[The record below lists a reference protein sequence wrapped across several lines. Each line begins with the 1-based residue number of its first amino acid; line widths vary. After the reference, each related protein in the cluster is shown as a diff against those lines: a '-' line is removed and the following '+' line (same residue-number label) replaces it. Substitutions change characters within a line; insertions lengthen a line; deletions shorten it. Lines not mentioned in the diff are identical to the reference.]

1 MRTRQN
7 ILFTVLALMVVVL
20 MLSCVRHR
28 KHLTNAPRQ
37 QQDFPE
43 RIVNQDNEPCV
54 EVQEIDTLAEEQE
67 IAYVSNDNEVVEDDE
82 SDAPQEPVVTTRHS
96 HRRDNT
102 AQSSTPNPAPKK
114 EVVPASPSPSTPGIG
129 DDNNSMAYND
139 NYGYNDDY
147 SSGSYYDDQPHYDVP
162 SSVSSMRPVQP
173 RGKFRKFNPQNN
185 RW

>member
-1 MRTRQN
+1 MRTRRN

-20 MLSCVRHR
+20 MLSCARHR
-28 KHLTNAPRQ
+28 KRLTKAPRQ

-43 RIVNQDNEPCV
+43 RIVNQDNEPYV
-54 EVQEIDTLAEEQE
+54 EAQEIDTLAEEE
-67 IAYVSNDNEVVEDDE
+67 IAYVSNDNDVVEEDE
-82 SDAPQEPVVTTRHS
+82 SVAPQEPEVTTRHS

-102 AQSSTPNPAPKK
+102 AQASATKSAPKK
-114 EVVPASPSPSTPGIG
+114 EVAPANPSPSTPSVV
-129 DDNNSMAYND
+129 DDNSSMAYND
-139 NYGYNDDY
+139 NHDYYNDY

>member
-1 MRTRQN
+1 MRTRRN
-7 ILFTVLALMVVVL
+7 ILFTVLALMAVVL

-28 KHLTNAPRQ
+28 KHLTKAPRQ

-43 RIVNQDNEPCV
+43 RIVNQDNQPYV
-54 EVQEIDTLAEEQE
+54 EAQEIDTLAEEQE
-67 IAYVSNDNEVVEDDE
+67 IAYVSNDNEVIEDDE

-114 EVVPASPSPSTPGIG
+114 EVVPASPSPSTPGVV

-139 NYGYNDDY
+139 NYGYDDDY
-147 SSGSYYDDQPHYDVP
+147 SNGSYYDDQPHYDVP

>member
-1 MRTRQN
+1 MRTRRN

-28 KHLTNAPRQ
+28 KHLTKAPRQ

-54 EVQEIDTLAEEQE
+54 EVQEMDTLAEEQE
-67 IAYVSNDNEVVEDDE
+67 IAYVSNDNEVIEEDE

-102 AQSSTPNPAPKK
+102 AQASTPEPSPKK
-114 EVVPASPSPSTPGIG
+114 EATPVSSSPSTPSIV
-129 DDNNSMAYND
+129 DDNRSMAYND
-139 NYGYNDDY
+139 NYGYDDDY

>member
-7 ILFTVLALMVVVL
+7 ILFTVLALMVVAL
-20 MLSCVRHR
+20 MLSCLRHR
-28 KHLTNAPRQ
+28 KHLTKAPSQ

-54 EVQEIDTLAEEQE
+54 DVQEIDTLAEEDV
-67 IAYVSNDNEVVEDDE
+67 AYAPEDNEVAEEEE
-82 SDAPQEPVVTTRHS
+82 SDAPQEPLVTTRHS
-96 HRRDNT
+96 HRSDNT
-102 AQSSTPNPAPKK
+102 AQASTPKPAPKK
-114 EVVPASPSPSTPGIG
+114 EVGPASQSPSTPSVV

>member
-20 MLSCVRHR
+20 MLSCTRHR
-28 KHLTNAPRQ
+28 KRLTSAPKQ
-37 QQDFPE
+37 QQNFPE
-43 RIVNQDNEPCV
+43 RVVNQDSEPYV
-54 EVQEIDTLAEEQE
+54 EAQEVDTLAEEQE
-67 IAYVSNDNEVVEDDE
+67 IAYVAEDNEVVEEEE
-82 SDAPQEPVVTTRHS
+82 SDAPQEPVVAKPRD

-102 AQSSTPNPAPKK
+102 AHTSIPKPAPKN
-114 EVVPASPSPSTPGIG
+114 EVAPASQAPSTPSIV

-139 NYGYNDDY
+139 KHDLVDDY

-162 SSVSSMRPVQP
+162 PSVSSMRPVQP